1 MDPGDT
7 PAFTGN
13 YSNAWPFKATLNN
26 DFQVM
31 IFSCST
37 SNYKC
42 LNWSPLLPQFYS
54 IGLSIRPSAHPYGS
68 N

>member
-1 MDPGDT
+1 MDPGGT

-13 YSNAWPFKATLNN
+13 YSNAWPFKATLN
-26 DFQVM
+26 DFLVM

-37 SNYKC
+37 GIYIC

-54 IGLSIRPSAHPYGS
+54 IGLSIRPSAHPYES